1 MAIHSL
7 CSLHPLSAQSKG
19 VERLSTIVT
28 ERALLAPMQ
37 ARPGARFTCHGDG
50 LCCTD
55 IHQLGPVSAKEKPPL
70 DAVRKGIVV
79 RDGNIRL
86 LRLVDDHRPGGCTF
100 LDHEMMCEIHTHD
113 EGRTKPRTCH
123 RFPFLL
129 AKTPEGHRLGTD
141 HRCPCR
147 TMGDREPI
155 DVAHAR
161 ASLLDTSGRLTSD
174 RNIDGRVALAP
185 KKHVEWST
193 YRNHE
198 AYFLE
203 RLDRCS
209 GSFQVEDALEAEAF
223 PDLALNTWSKLAE
236 ELKGQTRSSRWG
248 ECFRLFGRTLA
259 WLTSDPE
266 ERGPLKMAPR
276 LWEEAFDRAEKRT
289 TFDPAQRNQVIETM
303 FADFAADAIWAV
315 DWPFFHSLQH
325 TRIELATRFA
335 VARAFIYALEQS
347 GVRPDRAAA
356 EAIAMIEVVGVSPE
370 WLTVIMQMRLPALPT
385 HLQGRKPL
393 RT

>member
-1 MAIHSL
+1 MR
-7 CSLHPLSAQSKG
+7 KG
-19 VERLSTIVT
+19 V
-28 ERALLAPMQ
+28 
-37 ARPGARFTCHGDG
+37 
-50 LCCTD
+50 
-55 IHQLGPVSAKEKPPL
+55 
-70 DAVRKGIVV
+70 VV
-79 RDGNIRL
+79 REGNIRL
-86 LRLVDDHRPGGCTF
+86 LRLVDDHRPGGCAF
-100 LDHEMMCEIHTHD
+100 LDRDMMCEIHTHN

-129 AKTPEGHRLGTD
+129 AKTPEGPRLGTD

-147 TMGDREPI
+147 TMGEREPV

-174 RNIDGRVALAP
+174 RNVDGRVALAP

-198 AYFLE
+198 TYFLE
-203 RLDRCS
+203 RLTRCS
-209 GSFQVEDALEAEAF
+209 ESLSHEGSAPPMQVEDALEAEAF
-223 PDLALNTWSKLAE
+223 PALWLSVPGGKGWVSNTWSKVAE
-236 ELKGQTRSSRWG
+236 DLKQQSRSSRWG

-276 LWEEAFDRAEKRT
+276 LWEEAFDRAERRT
-289 TFDPAQRNQVIETM
+289 AFDPRDRNKVIEAM
-303 FADFAADAIWAV
+303 FADFAADAIWAL

-347 GVRPDRAAA
+347 GVRSDRAAA

-370 WLTVIMQMRLPALPT
+370 WLTVIMQMRMPEVPK
-385 HLQGRKPL
+385 HLSVRNPNKG
-393 RT
+393 